1 MAAIVVLF
9 ALALEERTFPELC
22 ADPRGVC
29 KTAIVLLYNVSFE
42 LDLFNAFLVSLRY
55 NQL

>member
-1 MAAIVVLF
+1 MAAIIVLF
-9 ALALEERTFPELC
+9 ALALEERTFTELC

-29 KTAIVLLYNVSFE
+29 KTAIVLLYDVSFE